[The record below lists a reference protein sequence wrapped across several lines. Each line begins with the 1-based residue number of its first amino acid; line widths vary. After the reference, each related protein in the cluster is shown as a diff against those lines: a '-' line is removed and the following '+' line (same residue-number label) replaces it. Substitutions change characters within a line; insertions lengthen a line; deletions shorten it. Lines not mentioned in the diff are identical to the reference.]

1 MNASPALRMISAQTG
16 IYMAHGVNMVFIV
29 VLMAAHGLTPG
40 EIGLVMGLSNL
51 TRVIFSPC
59 WGMLAD
65 RIGQLRLVIA
75 MGASI
80 TIVAM
85 LTILAADVRGFAPT
99 TALILLANIGMSA
112 PVPLFDT
119 LTWRSA
125 SAGYFTF
132 GHVRAFASVMYVVA
146 VIGGG
151 FVIEAAGGSSVVWMI
166 VLGNLASI
174 LLLPTLKS
182 APAMPHR
189 GRFSLLPLLKAREY
203 LWMMLCS
210 ALLQGA
216 HAAYYGFSTLL
227 WQSEHISDR
236 IIGALW
242 GEGVVMEVIVML
254 LLRHRLG
261 RLNPWLLTMIG
272 AMLAIIRWSG
282 MALTADPLLLALLQP
297 LHAGSFTLPYLAAM
311 RVIGD
316 RIPPNLAATAQ
327 TVYGA
332 LGTSAPI
339 GVAMALLSPIY
350 PIWGASVFWLMAL
363 MAAAGLMLAAAGW
376 RGRAL
381 PAAVAG

>member
-29 VLMAAHGLTPG
+29 VLMALHGLTPG
-40 EIGLVMGLSNL
+40 QIGLVMGLSNL
-51 TRVIFSPC
+51 ARVIFGPC

-80 TIVAM
+80 TILAM
-85 LTILAADVRGFAPT
+85 LTIYAADARGFVPV
-99 TALILLANIGMSA
+99 TALILLANVGMSA

-125 SAGYFTF
+125 AAGYFTF
-132 GHVRAFASVMYVVA
+132 GHVRAIASVTY
-146 VIGGG
+146 VIGVIAGG
-151 FVIEAAGGSSVVWMI
+151 FVVEAAGGSSVLWMI
-166 VLGNLASI
+166 VLGNLAS
-174 LLLPTLKS
+174 LFLLPTLK
-182 APAMPHR
+182 APPAAQHV
-189 GRFSLLPLLKAREY
+189 GRFSVLPLLKSREY
-203 LWMMLCS
+203 LRMMLCS
-210 ALLQGA
+210 TLLQGS

-242 GEGVVMEVIVML
+242 GEGVVVEVVVML
-254 LLRHRLG
+254 LLRHRIA
-261 RLNPWLLTMIG
+261 RIDPWLLTMIG
-272 AMLAIIRWSG
+272 AGLAIIRWSG
-282 MALTADPLLLALLQP
+282 TAMTGDPLLLALLQP

-311 RVIGD
+311 RIIGD
-316 RIPPNLAATAQ
+316 RIPANLAATAQ

-339 GVAMALLSPIY
+339 GVMMALVSLLY
-350 PIWGASVFWLMAL
+350 PSWGAAVFWLMAL
-363 MAAAGLMLAAAGW
+363 MTAAGLALAVRGW
-376 RGRAL
+376 RVMSGSAI
-381 PAAVAG
+381 A